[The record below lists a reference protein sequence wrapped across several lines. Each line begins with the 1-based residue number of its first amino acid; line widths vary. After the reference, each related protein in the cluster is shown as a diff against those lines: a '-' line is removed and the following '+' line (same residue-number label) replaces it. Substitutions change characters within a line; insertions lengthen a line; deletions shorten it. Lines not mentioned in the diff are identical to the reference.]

1 MAKSFCND
9 CPSPATCAKQ
19 GCIMEKIGERSMK
32 RAASKIGN
40 KMSSDN
46 KALNNKTSRQDRSM
60 DKASKMLLNMIK
72 KQGFA
77 MPYGHKRK
85 GKGKGGKK
93 K

>member
-72 KQGFA
+72 K
-77 MPYGHKRK
+77 
-85 GKGKGGKK
+85 
-93 K
+93 

>member
-32 RAASKIGN
+32 RAASKIGK

-46 KALNNKTSRQDRSM
+46 KALNNKTSRADRSM

-72 KQGFA
+72 K
-77 MPYGHKRK
+77 
-85 GKGKGGKK
+85 
-93 K
+93 